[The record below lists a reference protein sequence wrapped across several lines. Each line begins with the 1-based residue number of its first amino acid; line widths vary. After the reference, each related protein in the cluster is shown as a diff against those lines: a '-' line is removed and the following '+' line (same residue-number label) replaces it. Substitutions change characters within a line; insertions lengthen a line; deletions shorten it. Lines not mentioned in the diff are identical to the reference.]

1 MSFTQGRQVLTLL
14 TPHYKERQGKIFRW
28 GSQSSHGSEA
38 DQAAHPAVL
47 PTEGRPKTTS
57 SQAQVQRLV
66 LSELQEENSCQ
77 KKDTAQDLLQRLRFL
92 PDLSQVSHEVPVLS
106 FHLLSEASGG
116 DTEQDKKPWQHAR
129 LAGCDLQDHLGNC
142 AGHHFL
148 GKTPVPQ
155 TKETF
160 KLVSRRCGRKWV
172 QQLMDMSTLTPW
184 DV

>member
-1 MSFTQGRQVLTLL
+1 M
-14 TPHYKERQGKIFRW
+14 
-28 GSQSSHGSEA
+28 
-38 DQAAHPAVL
+38 
-47 PTEGRPKTTS
+47 
-57 SQAQVQRLV
+57 VQRLTNQHIQ
-66 LSELQEENSCQ
+66 LSYQQREDQRLHPVRPKCRDLYSLSCKEENSCQ

-129 LAGCDLQDHLGNC
+129 LAGCDLQDHSGNC

-160 KLVSRRCGRKWV
+160 KLVSRRCGRK
-172 QQLMDMSTLTPW
+172 
-184 DV
+184 